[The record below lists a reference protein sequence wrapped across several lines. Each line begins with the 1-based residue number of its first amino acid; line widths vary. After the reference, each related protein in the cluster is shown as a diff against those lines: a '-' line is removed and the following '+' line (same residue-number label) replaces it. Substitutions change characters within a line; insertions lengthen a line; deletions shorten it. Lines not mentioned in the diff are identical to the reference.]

1 MVTNVEVTRRRP
13 KRDRMFIFQVTDD
26 ELAKIHNLAER
37 EMLSAS
43 SWARR
48 MLLGGRMSD
57 PV

>member
-1 MVTNVEVTRRRP
+1 
-13 KRDRMFIFQVTDD
+13 MFIFQVTDD